1 MKTVLI
7 FLKNS
12 ALGVLGVCIIAIITN
27 AVDVSR
33 VDDISIFVW
42 IIYIACKVTLEL
54 IESEIE

>member
-1 MKTVLI
+1 MKALLI
-7 FLKNS
+7 LLKNL